1 MKSFR
6 ITVIIDRENDD
17 TSVEDMEADAQRLI
31 QEDAKDKVLYIEHIE
46 EVENDNRKTRTYRA
60 V

>member
-17 TSVEDMEADAQRLI
+17 TSVKDMEADAQRLI
-31 QEDAKDKVLYIEHIE
+31 QEDAEDKALYIEHIE
-46 EVENDNRKTRTYRA
+46 EVKDDNS
-60 V
+60 

>member
-17 TSVEDMEADAQRLI
+17 TSVEDMENDAQGLI
-31 QEDAKDKVLYIEHIE
+31 QQDAKDKVLYIEHIE
-46 EVENDNRKTRTYRA
+46 EIKTEGSGYNENL
-60 V
+60 

>member
-46 EVENDNRKTRTYRA
+46 EVEDDNR
-60 V
+60 